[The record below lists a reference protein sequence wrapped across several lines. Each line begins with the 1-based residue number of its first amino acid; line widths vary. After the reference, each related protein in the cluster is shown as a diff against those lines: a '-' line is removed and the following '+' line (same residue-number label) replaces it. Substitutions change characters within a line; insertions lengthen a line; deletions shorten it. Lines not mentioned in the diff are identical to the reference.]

1 MKKEHIFFA
10 AAVSCL
16 GLLAGLYYPQIK
28 EEFLQQKVVQQDVA
42 TLLSVP
48 EEGVHGSKLGVKL
61 FRDAIEQQE
70 ANENAFLAPFLT
82 YAIIET
88 LADLSEGD
96 THQLLTKQTE
106 ALQEEYVPLSMPN
119 WGIIPASDYSLPMPE
134 HGLLTLRLP
143 FKTDKPQAQSHF
155 NVLLANEVQ
164 IADLRLINSEN
175 TSEFTR
181 FIVGGVCHF
190 QPQWQIDF
198 AANNTVRADFYN
210 NNGAIRR
217 INMMRARGMLRTA
230 KADDESWE
238 AVALFIKPTQ
248 QGNLPIAFIG
258 ILPKNNAQKFAQGL
272 TLDMLCDIRK
282 RLAEAKP
289 QDCCISIP
297 RIISKSPII
306 SLNKTMDKWGLGCL
320 FDAKKANFAP
330 VTPQKIALDSIF
342 VQYSLNLV
350 ENTQQAPSIA
360 GDTARS
366 LIFDKPFI
374 WMIGDLTTNHPPFYM
389 GFLQNL

>member
-10 AAVSCL
+10 ATVCCL
-16 GLLAGLYYPQIK
+16 GLLAGLYYPQLK
-28 EEFLQQKVVQQDVA
+28 EEFLHQKAVHQDVA

-48 EEGVHGSKLGVKL
+48 KEGIRGSKLGVKL
-61 FRDAIEQQE
+61 FQEAIEQQGGKS
-70 ANENAFLAPFLT
+70 NTFLAPFLT
-82 YAIIET
+82 HAILEQ
-88 LADLSEGD
+88 LADLSDGD
-96 THQLLTKQTE
+96 THQLLIKQTE
-106 ALQEEYVPLSMPN
+106 TLQEEYIPLSMPS
-119 WGIIPASDYSLPMPE
+119 WGILPASDYSLPMPE
-134 HGLLTLRLP
+134 NELRTLRLP
-143 FKTDKPQAQSHF
+143 FKADKPQAQSLF
-155 NVLLANEVQ
+155 NTFLANDTQ
-164 IADLRLINSEN
+164 IDDLRLINSEN

-198 AANNTVRADFYN
+198 ATNNTVRTDFYN
-210 NNGAIRR
+210 GNGAIRR
-217 INMMRARGMLRTA
+217 INMMRARGMMRTA

-258 ILPKNNAQKFAQGL
+258 VLPENDAKKFAQGL

-282 RLAEAKP
+282 RLAEAQP

-297 RIISKSPII
+297 RIVSKSPII
-306 SLNKTMDKWGLGCL
+306 CLNKTMDKWGLGCL
-320 FDAKKANFAP
+320 FDANKANFAP

-350 ENTQQAPSIA
+350 ENTQQAPAIA
-360 GDTARS
+360 GDTPHS